1 MNELT
6 LLDREYSPSSV
17 ARDPVGS
24 LQRYR
29 THSDAARSHLDV
41 HIAVPYGEGHG
52 ERCHVFPA
60 VPQGTRGPRTPAL
73 VFVHGGHWQ
82 ESGIDDACF
91 AAEQAVAHGCAY
103 VAVGYGLAP
112 DRTVPG
118 MIASVARA
126 LEWLVTTGPMLGID
140 PEQLHV
146 AGSSAGAHLLAA
158 ALAGADAPRVR
169 SACLLSGLY
178 DLTEIPETYVNEAVR
193 LTPETAR
200 DCSPLRMP
208 PPRCDSILL
217 AAGRHETRTYLRQ
230 HEMYAEYLAVQS
242 VSVTAQIVPE
252 RDHFDLPL
260 DLADPSTPFG
270 RTSLRHLG
278 LAPRRRGSP
287 TPEGT
292 VTSAS

>member
-1 MNELT
+1 MSK

-17 ARDPVGS
+17 ARDTARS
-24 LQRYR
+24 LRRYR
-29 THSDAARSHLDV
+29 THSDAARSRLDV

-60 VPQGTRGPRTPAL
+60 VPQGTRGPQTPAL

-91 AAEQAVAHGCAY
+91 AAEHAVAHGCAY

-158 ALAGADAPRVR
+158 ALTGDGAPQVR

-178 DLTEIPETYVNEAVR
+178 DLTEIPQTYVNDAVR
-193 LTPETAR
+193 LTPELALA
-200 DCSPLRMP
+200 CSPLGMP
-208 PPRCDSILL
+208 PPRCDSVLL
-217 AAGRHETRTYLRQ
+217 AVGRHETRTYLRQ
-230 HEMYAEYLAVQS
+230 HETYAELLSAQS
-242 VSVTAQIVPE
+242 IPVTAQIVPE

-260 DLADPSTPFG
+260 DLVDPSTPFG

-278 LAPRRRGSP
+278 LAPRRRAPS

-292 VTSAS
+292 VTSAR